1 NYKTTF
7 ISLGWS
13 ENSTIFDIS
22 KLKLKGREHTLNGT
36 FDLSEDLDNEHY
48 TFVGD
53 MWNDVNGD
61 GNYKLCPFEIRKDTV
76 CKTYKSYRRYLKEMG
91 EFGVTTNFPIHMD
104 LCPIKK
110 GHYYIKNVTI
120 NTNMWPTVVPRG
132 FVRFTGHFYKD
143 DVSVGSYFFIVL
155 VENI

>member
-1 NYKTTF
+1 MVALRVFALLLLITEALVTKERDFLMKKDYKTTF

-13 ENSTIFDIS
+13 ENATIFDIS

-91 EFGVTTNFPIHMD
+91 ERPGTLAP
-104 LCPIKK
+104 
-110 GHYYIKNVTI
+110 
-120 NTNMWPTVVPRG
+120 
-132 FVRFTGHFYKD
+132 
-143 DVSVGSYFFIVL
+143 GSGMA
-155 VENI
+155 EQQDPEQPAAMS